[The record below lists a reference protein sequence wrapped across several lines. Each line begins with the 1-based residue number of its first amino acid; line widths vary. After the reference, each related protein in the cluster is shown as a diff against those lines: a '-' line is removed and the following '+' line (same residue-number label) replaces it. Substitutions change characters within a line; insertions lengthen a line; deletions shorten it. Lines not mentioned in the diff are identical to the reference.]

1 MVNVRKYVGKTARE
15 ALAQVKTELG
25 ADAIVL
31 SNRSLG
37 DQVEIVAIPAEQ
49 MGELSATVRQ
59 ARAPAAPPAVAAAMS
74 AATANPAA
82 QHAAA
87 VSEHDGDYTLTLG
100 QHLAR
105 AAREQA
111 SREGAQGGLRST
123 RNQPAARPAQAAAPA
138 QVVRPFNPP
147 RVNSYGEPLETAPAA
162 IRQPA
167 RPVER
172 MVEQHL
178 QAHDPA
184 AEAKVQALE
193 ATNARLM
200 DELASIK
207 GLLERQLAGFA
218 WSEITRQAPARTQ
231 LMSELLEV
239 GFSSQLTRSLTEQLR
254 PEASLDEARK
264 HVRDALARNLRTLST
279 DTDIIDRGGVYALVG
294 PTGVGKTTTTA
305 KLAARCVVRHGAD
318 KLALI
323 TTDGYRIGAHEQ
335 LRIYGRILGVQVY
348 VVRDASDLRQTLQEL
363 RGKHMVLIDTV
374 GMSQRDRMVV
384 EQASMLTSAGNI
396 KRLLVL
402 NATAQGSTLDDVMRA
417 YEGQDLAG
425 CVLSKVDEAASLA
438 PALDV
443 AMRHELSVFYIANGQ
458 RVPEDLHLPN
468 RAYLIH
474 RALRE
479 IAQDSPYKLDQS
491 DAGLLM
497 AGSTRQ
503 GRGAAA
509 GGAL

>member
-1 MVNVRKYVGKTARE
+1 MVNVRKFVGKTARE
-15 ALAQVKTELG
+15 ALAQVKAELG

-37 DQVEIVAIPAEQ
+37 DSVEIVALPAEQ

-59 ARAPAAPPAVAAAMS
+59 ARAPAPVAQPAPIMASRPA
-74 AATANPAA
+74 PAA
-82 QHAAA
+82 
-87 VSEHDGDYTLTLG
+87 SDEDYTLTLG

-105 AAREQA
+105 AAREQK
-111 SREGAQGGLRST
+111 AQGGEALRSQ
-123 RNQPAARPAQAAAPA
+123 RSVARPAMQQHAAAPA

-147 RVNSYGEPLETAPAA
+147 RVNSYGEPMETAAPRMAAQPMSAAAPAPSF
-162 IRQPA
+162 PA
-167 RPVER
+167 PR
-172 MVEQHL
+172 MEPEL
-178 QAHDPA
+178 QAAQAD
-184 AEAKVQALE
+184 AKVQFLE

-218 WSEITRQAPARTQ
+218 WSEISRQAPARTQ

-254 PEASLDEARK
+254 PEASLEEARK
-264 HVRDALARNLRTLST
+264 HVRDALARNLRTLNT

-363 RGKHMVLIDTV
+363 RGKHMVLIDTI

-468 RAYLIH
+468 RAYLVH

-479 IAQDSPYKLDQS
+479 IAADSPYKLDQA
-491 DAGLLM
+491 DAGMLM
-497 AGSTRQ
+497 AGTMQPMRP
-503 GRGAAA
+503 AA

>member
-37 DQVEIVAIPAEQ
+37 DSVEIVAMPAEQ

-59 ARAPAAPPAVAAAMS
+59 ARAPAAAPAAAPAKPAVS
-74 AATANPAA
+74 AAVPRPVVTE
-82 QHAAA
+82 
-87 VSEHDGDYTLTLG
+87 SDEDYTLTLG

-111 SREGAQGGLRST
+111 VVREGGQSGLRST
-123 RNQPAARPAQAAAPA
+123 RTQAPARQPQAAAAPT

-147 RVNSYGEPLETAPAA
+147 RVNSYGEPVELAPAA
-162 IRQPA
+162 ARQPA
-167 RPVER
+167 KPIER
-172 MVEQHL
+172 LPEPTMQL
-178 QAHDPA
+178 ADPA
-184 AEAKVQALE
+184 AEAKVQVLE

-200 DELASIK
+200 EELASIK

-254 PEASLDEARK
+254 PESSLDEARK

-363 RGKHMVLIDTV
+363 RGKHMVLIDTI

-384 EQASMLTSAGNI
+384 EQASMLTAAGNI
-396 KRLLVL
+396 QRLLVL
-402 NATAQGSTLDDVMRA
+402 NATAQGSTLDDVLRA

-443 AMRHELSVFYIANGQ
+443 AMRHELAVFYIANGQ

-497 AGSTRQ
+497 AGSMRQTRS
-503 GRGAAA
+503 ASA